1 MAIKRICKY
10 GDKILNKKT
19 KKVNYSEI
27 KASLQSILTDMF
39 DTMTAVRGLGLAANQ
54 IGLDL
59 NMAII
64 RMEDKNKGE
73 INVVIINPVI
83 VSSEGESYQEEGC
96 LSFPGLFAKVKRYSK
111 VVVRA
116 LNEKGL
122 PIEIKGEGLLAKA
135 LQHEIDHLNG
145 ITFID
150 RLPLMSKLKL
160 KPVLL
165 KLKKQWKK
173 IDESKIVPKAM

>member
-1 MAIKRICKY
+1 MAIRRICKY
-10 GDKILNKKT
+10 GEKILNKKT

-27 KASLQSILTDMF
+27 KNSLQSILTDMF

-54 IGLDL
+54 IGLDMS
-59 NMAII
+59 MAII
-64 RMEDKNKGE
+64 KMEDKNKGE
-73 INVVIINPVI
+73 INVIMINPVI
-83 VSSEGESYQEEGC
+83 VYHEGESYQEEGC
-96 LSFPGLFAKVKRYSK
+96 LSFPGLFAKVKRYNK
-111 VVVRA
+111 VTVRA
-116 LNEKGL
+116 INEKGL
-122 PIEIKGEGLLAKA
+122 PIEIKGEGLLARA

-150 RLPLMSKLKL
+150 RLALISKLKL

-173 IDESKIVPKAM
+173 IDESKIIPKAM